1 MPGADI
7 AQYGIAIFAV
17 AILGYVFVKVFA
29 QQPQNKVELTKV
41 IENNT
46 IAIQELMKLIREMQ
60 IEITKE
66 QMKLDEMLDIMRHT
80 KRKGKDEQIF

>member
-80 KRKGKDEQIF
+80 KRKGKDE

>member
-17 AILGYVFVKVFA
+17 AVLGYVFVKVFA
-29 QQPQNKVELTKV
+29 QQPQNKVELAKV

-80 KRKGKDEQIF
+80 KRKEKDE

>member
-17 AILGYVFVKVFA
+17 AILGYVFIKVFA

-80 KRKGKDEQIF
+80 KRKGKDE